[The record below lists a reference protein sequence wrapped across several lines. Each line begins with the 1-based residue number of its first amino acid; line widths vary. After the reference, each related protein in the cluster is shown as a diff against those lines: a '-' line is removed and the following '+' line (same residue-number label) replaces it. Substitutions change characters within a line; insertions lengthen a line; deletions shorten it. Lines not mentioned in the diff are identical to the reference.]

1 LIPCRI
7 QPASRPAPDFVAET
21 LLFNA
26 LREAIDEEMALD
38 PLVCVMGEDVGQYG
52 GSYKVTK
59 DLYEKYGELRV
70 LDTPIAENSFTG
82 MAVGAAMTGLRPIV
96 EGMNMGFLL
105 LAFNQISN
113 NMGMLRYTSGGNFT
127 IPTVVRGP
135 GGVGRQ
141 LGAEHSQRLEAYFHA
156 VPGIKIV
163 ACSTP
168 TNAKGLMKAAIRDN
182 NPVLFFE
189 HVLLYNLSEEIPTG
203 EYTCALDRAELV
215 REGKDITLITYS
227 RMRHHCQ
234 AAVKQLVDQG
244 YDPELIDLISL
255 KPFDMETISRS
266 IAKTH
271 RVVIVEECMKT
282 GGIAAELIALIT
294 EQCFDEL
301 DAAPVRLSS
310 QDIPTPYN
318 GKLENLTIIQPH
330 QIVEAV
336 QALVQL

>member
-1 LIPCRI
+1 M
-7 QPASRPAPDFVAET
+7 AET

-26 LREAIDEEMALD
+26 LREAIDEEMARD
-38 PLVCVMGEDVGQYG
+38 PHVCVMGEDVGQYG

-59 DLYEKYGELRV
+59 DLYDKYGELRV
-70 LDTPIAENSFTG
+70 LDTPIAENAFTG

-113 NMGMLRYTSGGNFT
+113 NMGMLRYTSGGNYT
-127 IPTVVRGP
+127 IPAVVRGP

-163 ACSTP
+163 AVSTP

-182 NPVLFFE
+182 NPVLVFE
-189 HVLLYNLSEEIPTG
+189 HVLLYNLSEDIPEG
-203 EYTCALDRAELV
+203 DFICALDQAEV
-215 REGKDITLITYS
+215 VQEGTDVTILTYS
-227 RMRHHCQ
+227 RMRHHCLK
-234 AAVKQLVDQG
+234 AVQQLQQDGVSV
-244 YDPELIDLISL
+244 ELIDLISL
-255 KPFDMETISRS
+255 KPFDMETIRTS
-266 IAKTH
+266 IRKTH
-271 RVVIVEECMKT
+271 KVLIVEECMKT
-282 GGIAAELIALIT
+282 GGIGAELMALIT

-301 DAAPVRLSS
+301 DARPVRLSS

-318 GKLENLTIIQPH
+318 GTLENLTIIQPH
-330 QIVEAV
+330 QIVDAAR
-336 QALVQL
+336 ALKAGQV